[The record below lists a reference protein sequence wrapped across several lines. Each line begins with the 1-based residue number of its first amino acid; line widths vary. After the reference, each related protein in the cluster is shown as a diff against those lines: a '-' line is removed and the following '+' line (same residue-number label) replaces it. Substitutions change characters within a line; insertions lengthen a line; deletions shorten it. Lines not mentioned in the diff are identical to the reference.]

1 VVGPWGVLEL
11 LGRGLLTLESPPS
24 RQVGDFAEEPL
35 WAALAAIDG
44 RQPGQLPAAQFTA
57 PRDSLRIPAAW
68 LAWLDDAAADQVVD
82 LAALA
87 PLDGPLLAGVDPD
100 LRGWLAAV
108 APLLRQMLR
117 RALGND
123 ADPVA
128 DLLLRRGQLYVT
140 SSHVDLILPLASVS
154 LLVRRAGLDFDPGWL
169 PAWGRVVR
177 FHYE

>member
-1 VVGPWGVLEL
+1 
-11 LGRGLLTLESPPS
+11 
-24 RQVGDFAEEPL
+24 
-35 WAALAAIDG
+35 
-44 RQPGQLPAAQFTA
+44 
-57 PRDSLRIPAAW
+57 
-68 LAWLDDAAADQVVD
+68 
-82 LAALA
+82 
-87 PLDGPLLAGVDPD
+87 LDGPLLAGVDPD